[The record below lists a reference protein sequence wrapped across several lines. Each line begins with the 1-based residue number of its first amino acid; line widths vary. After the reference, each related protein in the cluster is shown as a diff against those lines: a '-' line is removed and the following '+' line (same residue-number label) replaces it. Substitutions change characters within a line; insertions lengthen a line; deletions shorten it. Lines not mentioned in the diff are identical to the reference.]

1 MSWPRNGRRRQPPHG
16 NYGPASY
23 GMNHPM
29 LRPAEDSTPSPLPKE
44 GMTPA
49 SHPRCPAIFCV
60 DDDPDDRQLFSELL
74 RQAGCSQACKFFA
87 SGEALL
93 DGLLEVL
100 RGAPEP
106 VACFMDVKMTGM
118 SGLDVLRWIRCQR
131 DLDPVPVIMM
141 SSFDSPEAVADAL
154 RCGAQCFIRKF
165 PPLAQLREIMSEA
178 RRFGRARVTADAFA
192 VECNLLVGAQY
203 SAGPSTGA
211 PGAFRS
217 ASAS

>member
-1 MSWPRNGRRRQPPHG
+1 
-16 NYGPASY
+16 
-23 GMNHPM
+23 MNHPM
-29 LRPAEDSTPSPLPKE
+29 QRSAEDSTPLPLPNQ
-44 GMTPA
+44 GRAPA
-49 SHPRCPAIFCV
+49 SQPCPLIFCV
-60 DDDPDDRQLFSELL
+60 DDDPDDRQLFSELV
-74 RQAGCSQACKFFA
+74 RQAGCSQSCRFFD

-106 VACFMDVKMTGM
+106 VACFMDVKMAGM

-131 DLDPVPVIMM
+131 DLDTVPVIMM
-141 SSFDSPEAVADAL
+141 SSFDTPAAIADAL

-165 PPLAQLREIMSEA
+165 PPVAQLREIMNEA
-178 RRFGRARVTADAFA
+178 RRFGRARLSADAFP
-192 VECNLLVGAQY
+192 VECNLLVAARYASPSSPDGA
-203 SAGPSTGA
+203 A